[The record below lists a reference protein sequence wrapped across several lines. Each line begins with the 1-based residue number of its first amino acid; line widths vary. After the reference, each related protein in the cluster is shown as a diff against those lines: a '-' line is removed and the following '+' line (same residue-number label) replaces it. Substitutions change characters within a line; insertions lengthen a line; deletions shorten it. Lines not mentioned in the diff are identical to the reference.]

1 MFVWQSYLVWWW
13 WHDDYQDRVLTHAVV
28 RILMSLWTVVIWSSL
43 FGCSLSAG
51 RSASSESDHL
61 LELQSHICMWRLHVL
76 WPLYQWLSCTEHHV
90 MCWVFAQQQ
99 DQWDQQ
105 TLANTAHI
113 CDRCVHMTP
122 RSWLLDIGSIWGVHS
137 QCKAN
142 LSEFV
147 HIDFDRIRSI
157 IFAVL
162 NNGSYQKGTP
172 FEAQTMICC
181 WCLIVVIL
189 GVLVPVSMWALMSIP
204 SCTSKTLA
212 PHLCQLLRGHNG

>member
-1 MFVWQSYLVWWW
+1 
-13 WHDDYQDRVLTHAVV
+13 
-28 RILMSLWTVVIWSSL
+28 
-43 FGCSLSAG
+43 
-51 RSASSESDHL
+51 
-61 LELQSHICMWRLHVL
+61 
-76 WPLYQWLSCTEHHV
+76 
-90 MCWVFAQQQ
+90 
-99 DQWDQQ
+99 
-105 TLANTAHI
+105 
-113 CDRCVHMTP
+113 MTP

-189 GVLVPVSMWALMSIP
+189 GVLVPVSM
-204 SCTSKTLA
+204 
-212 PHLCQLLRGHNG
+212 